1 MSVKRLISLRFN
13 FAPVIFFLLVE
24 PCLVFRGKLVALDG
38 CGEVVVDDGAC
49 LHDVTIPQACES
61 ATDFFAFLES
71 IFVDEK
77 KFDKLA
83 WFLNVVLHKSL
94 ISKHLGRA
102 AGRAPVSR

>member
-24 PCLVFRGKLVALDG
+24 PCLEFRCELVALDG
-38 CGEVVVDDGAC
+38 CGEVVVD
-49 LHDVTIPQACES
+49 V
-61 ATDFFAFLES
+61 AFLES